1 MEEISIQLKQ
11 GTRAYT
17 YAYHKG
23 GLERHKLS
31 KDDLINFLLVVLP
44 IISP

>member
-1 MEEISIQLKQ
+1 MTEMGIKLKQ
-11 GTRAYT
+11 RTRVYA

-23 GLERHKLS
+23 RLDRYKLS
-31 KDDLINFLLVVLP
+31 KDGLHHFLLVVLP